1 MWDTTRTIKI
11 FHQVWKMS
19 VTKKIILFQCA
30 SAVISHYISGA
41 GDNHNHHLTNNERLQ
56 AQHYLKYVLNY
67 YLTGK
72 TTLTKRPFG
81 LAESSK
87 NHGGLLDNA
96 FRPRHA
102 LNKCPL
108 LRPYISQSWECQ
120 NEDFPKL
127 NIITITSCWTLYD
140 DRFQFQ
146 IDRSNPILH
155 SYNYIYSI

>member
-1 MWDTTRTIKI
+1 
-11 FHQVWKMS
+11 MS

-87 NHGGLLDNA
+87 NHGGLLDDA

-108 LRPYISQSWECQ
+108 LRPYILVSPENVKMKIFQ
-120 NEDFPKL
+120 NL
-127 NIITITSCWTLYD
+127 I
-140 DRFQFQ
+140 
-146 IDRSNPILH
+146 
-155 SYNYIYSI
+155 